1 VLPKRRGRRVASL
14 QPRSQ
19 EDLELKKMLLF
30 VVGLVTVG
38 AGGAPSI
45 KDAGAHNRC
54 HRLNGNGGIQSSV
67 VTEGCTSPVG
77 LCTAGVFQGD
87 HLLRGTTS
95 FVADAVVPAAG
106 MPGIEAPTTLSY
118 SGLLTIT
125 TRAGSLTTRDT
136 GIFDTAAGLFSSRD
150 IIVAGTGIF
159 EGATGHIFYTGTGT
173 TTFDADASGE
183 ICLLR

>member
-1 VLPKRRGRRVASL
+1 M
-14 QPRSQ
+14 
-19 EDLELKKMLLF
+19 KKMLLF

-38 AGGAPSI
+38 ASGAPSI
-45 KDAGAHNRC
+45 KEAGAHNRC
-54 HRLNGNGGIQSSV
+54 HRLNGKAGIQASV
-67 VTEGCTSPVG
+67 VSQGCTSPVG
-77 LCTAGVFQGD
+77 LCTAGVFEGD

-95 FVADAVVPAAG
+95 LVADGLAPAAG
-106 MPGIEAPTTLSY
+106 MPAVEAATTLSY

-125 TRAGSLTTRDT
+125 TRDGTLTTRDT

-183 ICLLR
+183 ICLAR